1 VHDDDDR
8 HLLNIFS
15 FLVKKKEKIFQKT
28 LTGNFRVAL
37 ESWRALAFESSGQIV
52 TDGAPSANGSGFDA
66 GRRRC
71 ALVDVDASHFGVA
84 AVTGRAGAFVTA
96 VRVGAEA
103 SGAAS
108 VAELA
113 LVDIGALRNIKM
125 RERIE

>member
-1 VHDDDDR
+1 MI
-8 HLLNIFS
+8 IFN
-15 FLVKKKEKIFQKT
+15 KKFQKT

-37 ESWRALAFESSGQIV
+37 ESWRALASERSGQVV
-52 TDGAPSANGSGFDA
+52 TDGAPSADGSGFDA

-84 AVTGRAGAFVTA
+84 AEAGRAGAFVTA
-96 VRVGAEA
+96 VRVRADA

-113 LVDIGALRNIKM
+113 LVDVGALRISN
-125 RERIE
+125 

>member
-1 VHDDDDR
+1 M
-8 HLLNIFS
+8 
-15 FLVKKKEKIFQKT
+15 
-28 LTGNFRVAL
+28 TGNFRVAL
-37 ESWRALAFESSGQIV
+37 ESWRALAFESSGQVV

-66 GRRRC
+66 GRDRRC